1 MIRYTL
7 IFLIAWSPLTCL
19 SQDKVYKDLSVP
31 AFKSKLDSL
40 SGEVLL
46 DLRTPDELKNG
57 VIPGATYLDYFK
69 LDFEKEIS
77 KLDKDKIYFV
87 YCASGGRSTETMELM
102 AKHGFKGVY
111 NLKDGFMAWKKKKM
125 PVESVK
131 K

>member
-7 IFLIAWSPLTCL
+7 IFMIALPLTCL

-57 VIPGATYLDYFK
+57 VIPGATYLDYFR
-69 LDFEKEIS
+69 LDFEKEVS

-87 YCASGGRSTETMELM
+87 YCAAGGRSAETMELM
-102 AKHGFKGVY
+102 SKHGFKGVY
-111 NLKDGFMAWKKKKM
+111 NLKDGFTAWKKKKM

>member
-1 MIRYTL
+1 MVRYTL
-7 IFLIAWSPLTCL
+7 IFMIALSSLKCF

-57 VIPGATYLDYFK
+57 VIPGATYLDYFR
-69 LDFEKEIS
+69 LDFEKEVT

-87 YCASGGRSTETMELM
+87 YCASGVRSAETMELM
-102 AKHGFKGVY
+102 SKHGFKGVY
-111 NLKDGFMAWKKKKM
+111 NLKDGFMAWKKRKM
-125 PVESVK
+125 PVESFK